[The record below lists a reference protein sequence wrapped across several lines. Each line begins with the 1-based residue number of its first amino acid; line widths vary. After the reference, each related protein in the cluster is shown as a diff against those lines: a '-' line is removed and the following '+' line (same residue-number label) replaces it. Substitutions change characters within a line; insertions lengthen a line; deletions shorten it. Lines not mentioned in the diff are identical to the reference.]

1 VPSRRPG
8 IVSPVILGIDPGLAS
23 TGYAVLSIEGTRLR
37 GVADGTLTTTPRQDH
52 IERLKILFDGV
63 AAVVDDF
70 EIHAA
75 AIEAWFVH
83 PAATSTMGT
92 AEARGAIQVALA
104 NGELDVTEYTP
115 KSIKQAVTGSGAAD
129 KTQVQAMVTR
139 LCGRKCS
146 SNHAADA
153 MAVAICHATSAP
165 LQQAIRRAK

>member
-1 VPSRRPG
+1 M
-8 IVSPVILGIDPGLAS
+8 IIGIDPGLAS
-23 TGYAVLSIEGTRLR
+23 TGWAVLEVKGTRLR
-37 GVADGTLTTTPRQDH
+37 GVADGTLITKPRQDH
-52 IERLKILFDGV
+52 VERLTHLFEGISQVV
-63 AAVVDDF
+63 AEYTAEV
-70 EIHAA
+70 A

-104 NGELDVTEYTP
+104 RGGLEVNEYTP

-129 KTQVQAMVTR
+129 KVQVQAMVTR
-139 LCGRKCS
+139 LCGRECS

-165 LQQAIRRAK
+165 LRQAIRQAR